1 VFRRSRAAAYH
12 PRYTFPVPSLPWD
25 FVVLG
30 VPASQQASGRRRA
43 LWKAAVAAAAR
54 AAWPTEDS
62 PLTDKLQIRI
72 TCYHDSA
79 PPLDADNMLK
89 PIQDALI
96 GIVYE
101 DDRQLLD
108 THGALRDVN
117 DPYWVRGMSPALGE
131 GFHSDGPFVHIRID
145 VPPELGR
152 LP

>member
-1 VFRRSRAAAYH
+1 MEGCRGGRGAGGLASR
-12 PRYTFPVPSLPWD
+12 
-25 FVVLG
+25 G
-30 VPASQQASGRRRA
+30 
-43 LWKAAVAAAAR
+43 
-54 AAWPTEDS
+54 PT
-62 PLTDKLQIRI
+62 PHDKLQIRI

-117 DPYWVRGMSPALGE
+117 DPYWVRGISPALGE

>member
-1 VFRRSRAAAYH
+1 M
-12 PRYTFPVPSLPWD
+12 
-25 FVVLG
+25 
-30 VPASQQASGRRRA
+30 
-43 LWKAAVAAAAR
+43 WKAAVAAAAR
-54 AAWPTEDS
+54 AAWPTEDP
-62 PLTDKLQIRI
+62 PLIDKLQIRI
-72 TCYHDSA
+72 TCYHDDA
-79 PPLDADNMLK
+79 PPLDADNMIK

-117 DPYWVRGMSPALGE
+117 GQYWVRGVSTALGE

-145 VPPELGR
+145 TPPELGR